1 MVANEST
8 LEHAGMLEC
17 RRLWDTSFSRHSVH
31 PGRIHP
37 GRLLHW
43 PSIAILS
50 LGFVGLIFLFENSV
64 GRNQLLATAPYRTI
78 PLDQPTSSDRS
89 KSSGHA
95 LPQSHSGVLPHLTGP
110 LKALAPADRAVD
122 TPSNSAEVPKRRS
135 GRKRPN
141 VLMII
146 SDDQAWTDYGFM
158 GHPVIQTPNLD
169 RLAKSSACFPRGYVP
184 TALCRPSLATMISGL
199 YPHQHGITG
208 NDPSVAL
215 APQNSE
221 EYRRLREALISKV
234 DSLPTLPKLLKSVGY
249 RSFQSGKWWEGH
261 YTRGGFDE
269 GMTRGFPQPGGRH
282 GDDGLKIGR
291 EGLQPIFDFMR
302 RANDNEEPFFV
313 WYAPFLP
320 HTPHNPPDRLLN
332 LYRDKVES
340 PQVATYYAMCHW
352 FDETVGELTGFVEG
366 QGWAED
372 TLIVYVGDNGWIQD
386 PESPRYAPRS
396 KQSPYEGGVR
406 QPILLSWPGQIPA
419 GERLEWVSSVD
430 LLPTILSVAGV
441 LPPAECSGTDLMRVL
456 EGKQSL
462 ATRRLYGEGFA
473 HDVADLNTPETSLIY
488 RWVIEDGWKLI
499 LTYDGKLGR
508 YATSH
513 PRKPAGPQLFQLLED
528 PHEHINRAADDP
540 ERVARMR
547 KALDEWWL
555 PQTTRPFE

>member
-1 MVANEST
+1 MLANEST
-8 LEHAGMLEC
+8 PEHAGMLAC
-17 RRLWDTSFSRHSVH
+17 RRLWGTSFSRHSVQL
-31 PGRIHP
+31 GRIQP

-50 LGFVGLIFLFENSV
+50 LVFVGLILLFENSW
-64 GRNQLLATAPYRTI
+64 GQHQLLATTPHRSI
-78 PLDQPTSSDRS
+78 PLDQPTSNDRS
-89 KSSGHA
+89 KSTERT
-95 LPQSHSGVLPHLTGP
+95 LSHFGVLPHLTGAP
-110 LKALAPADRAVD
+110 KALAPADPVVD
-122 TPSNSAEVPKRRS
+122 TLSNFAEVPKRRS
-135 GRKRPN
+135 GRQRPN
-141 VLMII
+141 VVMII

-158 GHPVIQTPNLD
+158 NHPVIQTPNLD
-169 RLAKSSACFPRGYVP
+169 RLAKASACFTRGYVP

-215 APQNSE
+215 APPNSE

-234 DSLPTLPKLLKSVGY
+234 DSLPTLPKLLKSAGY

-261 YTRGGFDE
+261 YSRGGFDE

-291 EGLQPIFDFMR
+291 EGLQPIFDFML

-340 PQVATYYAMCHW
+340 PRMATYYAMCHW
-352 FDETVGELTGFVEG
+352 FDETVGELTGFVER

-419 GERLEWVSSVD
+419 GDRLEWVSSVD

-441 LPPAECSGTDLMRVL
+441 LPPAECSGTDLMQVL

-513 PRKPAGPQLFQLLED
+513 QRKPAGPQLFQLLED
-528 PHEHINRAADDP
+528 PHERVNRAADDP

-547 KALDEWWL
+547 KALDEWWR
-555 PQTTRPFE
+555 PQTTRPLE